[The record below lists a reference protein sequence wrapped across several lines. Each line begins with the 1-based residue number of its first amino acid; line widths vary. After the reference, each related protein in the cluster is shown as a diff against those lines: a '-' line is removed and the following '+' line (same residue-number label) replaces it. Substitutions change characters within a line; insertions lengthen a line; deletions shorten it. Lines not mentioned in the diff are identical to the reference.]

1 MDIIPQFAVLLTY
14 ILAYIRKVF
23 SLGGCRPDLLWVGN
37 TQTIPS
43 QGGQTASLWGVR
55 LGYRIH
61 RFKERRL
68 FRKNP
73 PSATQLVRSELTV
86 ALYRATRLWS
96 PSPLTA
102 SLATLAR
109 P

>member
-55 LGYRIH
+55 L
-61 RFKERRL
+61 
-68 FRKNP
+68 
-73 PSATQLVRSELTV
+73 
-86 ALYRATRLWS
+86 
-96 PSPLTA
+96 
-102 SLATLAR
+102 
-109 P
+109 